1 MKRLTLTTAALVLLL
16 STSGLFAQNE
26 KILNLKPEFLQN
38 LEMAVMS
45 ENHGLSKSAIYL
57 TGKYKISSLVDV
69 LVEKIST
76 EQDESIRLLI
86 ALTLNEIGTPES
98 MAVVNFMSTED
109 TDNRVKKFCRLIMD
123 EYLDSHKLVDV
134 EY

>member
-1 MKRLTLTTAALVLLL
+1 MKRLTLTTAALVLFLC
-16 STSGLFAQNE
+16 TSGLFAQNDRM
-26 KILNLKPEFLQN
+26 LNLKPEFLQN

-57 TGKYKISSLVDV
+57 TGKYKIFSLVDV

-76 EQDESIRLLI
+76 EQDESIRLLV

-98 MAVVNFMSTED
+98 MAVVNAMSTED
-109 TDNRVKKFCRLIMD
+109 PDNRVKKFCRLIMD

>member
-1 MKRLTLTTAALVLLL
+1 MKRLIFSTTVLVLLL
-16 STSGLFAQNE
+16 CTSGLFAQTE
-26 KILNLKPEFLQN
+26 KTLNLKPEFLQN
-38 LEMAVMS
+38 LEMGVMS
-45 ENHGLSKSAIYL
+45 DNPGLSKSAVYL
-57 TGKYKISSLVDV
+57 IGKYRISSLVDV

-76 EQDESIRLLI
+76 EQDESIRLLV

-98 MAVVNFMSTED
+98 MAVVNLMSTED
-109 TDNRVKKFCRLIMD
+109 PDNRVKKFCRLIMD

>member
-1 MKRLTLTTAALVLLL
+1 MKRLTLTTAALVLFLC
-16 STSGLFAQNE
+16 TSGLFAQNE
-26 KILNLKPEFLQN
+26 RILNLKPEFLQN

-76 EQDESIRLLI
+76 EQDESIRLLV

-98 MAVVNFMSTED
+98 MAVVNVMSTED
-109 TDNRVKKFCRLIMD
+109 PDNRVKKFCRLIMD